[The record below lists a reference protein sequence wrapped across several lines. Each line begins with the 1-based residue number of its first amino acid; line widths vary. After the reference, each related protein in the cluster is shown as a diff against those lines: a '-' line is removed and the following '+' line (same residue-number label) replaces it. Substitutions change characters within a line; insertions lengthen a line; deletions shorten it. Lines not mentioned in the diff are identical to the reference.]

1 MNYRRSCTVK
11 NGMIDGMF
19 IFLYRMFSFKE
30 ILKKDFFLPPKING
44 IFGPI
49 EL

>member
-1 MNYRRSCTVK
+1 MNYRRSCAVK

-30 ILKKDFFLPPKING
+30 ILKKDFFSSSQDKLN
-44 IFGPI
+44 
-49 EL
+49 LWAY